1 MLVGF
6 CRGGNVPVSHDV
18 DNAGDDDVDD
28 VDASSDDED
37 EDSGIVYCVWSG

>member
-1 MLVGF
+1 MMVGF

-18 DNAGDDDVDD
+18 DNDGDDDVDD